1 MPSLDYIC
9 YYYIGASNPFII
21 GSGGKL
27 LIPGDYHT
35 HSEACN
41 HASGILED
49 YIQSGIA
56 IGLPE
61 IGISDHFPMFHLP
74 DTFHHYAMD
83 RSKINQ
89 YLKTSQL
96 LKAKFA
102 SKIEVKVGFE
112 IDYYQS
118 TFSKYKH
125 AIKPLLPDLDF
136 LIGSVHVVK
145 WKDQDFLIS
154 RAFSVPD
161 GFNSKNGDADI
172 FILNYYENILEL
184 VESNFLDILGH
195 LDVVKKLG
203 LIPED
208 PQPIWELLMRIIDKV
223 EQKGMV
229 VEINTSGLRMPE
241 KELYPSNK
249 IILELI
255 ERKIPLIL
263 GSDAHNPIDVGYAFP
278 QTLQFLLK
286 NG

>member
-1 MPSLDYIC
+1 M
-9 YYYIGASNPFII
+9 
-21 GSGGKL
+21 
-27 LIPGDYHT
+27 IPGDYHT

-49 YIQSGIA
+49 YIKTGIA

-74 DTFHHYAMD
+74 DIFHHYAMD

-96 LKAKFA
+96 LKTQYD

-118 TFSKYKH
+118 TFSTYKH

-161 GFNSKNGDADI
+161 GFNSKNGDADN
-172 FILNYYENILEL
+172 FILNYYENVLEL

-263 GSDAHNPIDVGYAFP
+263 GSDAHNPTDVGYAFP

-286 NG
+286 NGLTHLCQINKREKQMVSIS